1 MTVFQSFSRLTCRGI
16 ECPDRRLVT
25 RVCTSSGGLALSW
38 CELRKIVRG
47 GVLMFKAVAN
57 ASRRCESR
65 IEISD
70 GVWIIWRCGGR
81 EMVSTVENISP
92 GGLFAECASP
102 RPFGATVEVYFL
114 VPEGKIA
121 GEAVVKHSQTGRGIG
136 LRFTRIL
143 ETDRM
148 RMVGLIRR
156 LRSASLEP
164 NSQSRRG
171 W

>member
-1 MTVFQSFSRLTCRGI
+1 ML
-16 ECPDRRLVT
+16 
-25 RVCTSSGGLALSW
+25 
-38 CELRKIVRG
+38 
-47 GVLMFKAVAN
+47 KAVAN

-81 EMVSTVENISP
+81 EMVSTVQNISP
-92 GGLFAECASP
+92 GGLFVECTSP
-102 RPFGATVEVYFL
+102 RPFGATADVYFL

-143 ETDRM
+143 ETDHLRM
-148 RMVGLIRR
+148 AGLIKRLRNASPKPNLRR
-156 LRSASLEP
+156 LGGP
-164 NSQSRRG
+164 
-171 W
+171 